1 MRNRLRVLWLED
13 IHCQEVANNAVVKIG
28 KHGSTNAIL
37 RRRLYVCGNYL
48 LASGTKN
55 NVLVKS
61 NKVHIDKTLIFL
73 VASTSRFWSVD
84 IKLDLVKVI
93 HCHDFTISQ
102 TKNVA
107 ERKKEIDEKANE

>member
-1 MRNRLRVLWLED
+1 MNYRVNMRNRLRVLWLED

-37 RRRLYVCGNYL
+37 RCRLYVCGNYL

-61 NKVHIDKTLIFL
+61 NKVHIDKTLIFFFGFHVL
-73 VASTSRFWSVD
+73 ILKCRHNAGLSKSD
-84 IKLDLVKVI
+84 
-93 HCHDFTISQ
+93 
-102 TKNVA
+102 
-107 ERKKEIDEKANE
+107 